1 MDANRLKELG
11 LLPLWRLKSGT
22 ALDRQPSA
30 PSVESSSIESS
41 LIQQIVPE
49 AQEVILSAASDRDT
63 TIAHADWEQLEQMV
77 SVCTA
82 CQLCQTRRKTVFGVG
97 DKQADWLFIGEGPGA
112 REDTL
117 GEPFVGQAGKL
128 LDSML
133 QALKLGRNQNVYI
146 ANIVKC
152 RPPNNRNPQDIEA
165 QQCRPYLLR
174 QIALI
179 QPKLIVTLGKVAAQN
194 LLGSGDSIASLRGK
208 LHEFAGIPLIVT
220 YHPAYLLRSLTDKAK
235 AWEDLCF
242 ARETI
247 LMQQRKAQQ

>member
-22 ALDRQPSA
+22 ALDRQPSV

-97 DKQADWLFIGEGPGA
+97 DKQADWLFIGEGPGHA
-112 REDTL
+112 RMRWESRLLVKPENCWIACCKRSNL
-117 GEPFVGQAGKL
+117 G
-128 LDSML
+128 
-133 QALKLGRNQNVYI
+133 
-146 ANIVKC
+146 
-152 RPPNNRNPQDIEA
+152 
-165 QQCRPYLLR
+165 
-174 QIALI
+174 
-179 QPKLIVTLGKVAAQN
+179 
-194 LLGSGDSIASLRGK
+194 
-208 LHEFAGIPLIVT
+208 GI
-220 YHPAYLLRSLTDKAK
+220 RM
-235 AWEDLCF
+235 F
-242 ARETI
+242 I
-247 LMQQRKAQQ
+247 LPIL